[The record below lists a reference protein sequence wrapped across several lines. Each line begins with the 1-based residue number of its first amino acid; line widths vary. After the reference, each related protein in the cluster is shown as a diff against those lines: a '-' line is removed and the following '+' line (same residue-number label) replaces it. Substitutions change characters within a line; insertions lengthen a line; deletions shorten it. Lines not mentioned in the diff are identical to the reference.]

1 VSPTSPPTDRAAV
14 ARAVRSQR
22 SAERAVDD
30 PRQLARAARIVRAAL
45 ARGVVTPAD
54 VIEGGDGNGETA

>member
-1 VSPTSPPTDRAAV
+1 VSPTSEPTDRAAT

-45 ARGVVTPAD
+45 ARKALEPAD
-54 VIEGGDGNGETA
+54 LLEGGAADDRAA